1 MKTPH
6 LRTHQTGNE
15 GSALVLALIMLVI
28 LTALG
33 IYAVSVTVSEFEMAT
48 ALRQRE
54 VMRGAAEAGAYTGI
68 DMLPVM
74 AVVDNVKLSNGASYA
89 IQPTAEGQ
97 EPMPGFDSNW
107 ARNVFKVRSTGKPQ
121 APFVGQVVIEAG
133 VAYGPV
139 PAGTGY

>member
-1 MKTPH
+1 MKNID
-6 LRTHQTGNE
+6 RRSGRIGNE

-28 LTALG
+28 LTAIG
-33 IYAVSVTVSEFEMAT
+33 IYAISTTVSEFEMAT

-68 DMLPVM
+68 DTLPVM
-74 AVVDNVKLSNGASYA
+74 TVVDNATLSNGASYS
-89 IQPTAEGQ
+89 ITPTAGGQ

-107 ARNVFKVRSTGKPQ
+107 ARAVFNVRSTGRPQ
-121 APFVGQVVIEAG
+121 APYVGQVLIDAG

>member
-1 MKTPH
+1 M
-6 LRTHQTGNE
+6 GNE

-33 IYAVSVTVSEFEMAT
+33 LYAVSITVSEIGMAT
-48 ALRQRE
+48 ALRQGE

-68 DMLPVM
+68 DTLPAM
-74 AVVDNVKLSNGASYA
+74 TVVNNATLSNGATFDIY
-89 IQPTAEGQ
+89 PTAGGQ

-107 ARNVFKVRSTGKPQ
+107 ARAVFNVRSTGRPQ
-121 APFVGQVVIEAG
+121 APYNGQRVIDAG

>member
-1 MKTPH
+1 M
-6 LRTHQTGNE
+6 GNE

-28 LTALG
+28 LTAIG
-33 IYAVSVTVSEFEMAT
+33 IYAVSITVSEFEMAT

-68 DMLPVM
+68 DALPVM
-74 AVVDNVKLSNGASYA
+74 IVADNVTLSNGASYS
-89 IQPTAEGQ
+89 ILPTTMGQ

-107 ARNVFKVRSTGKPQ
+107 ARAVFNVRATGRPQ
-121 APFVGQVVIEAG
+121 VPFVGQVMIDAG

>member
-1 MKTPH
+1 MKIQC
-6 LRTHQTGNE
+6 RSGRMGNE

-28 LTALG
+28 LTAIG
-33 IYAVSVTVSEFEMAT
+33 IYAVSITVSEFEMAT

-68 DMLPVM
+68 DALPAM
-74 AVVDNVKLSNGASYA
+74 TVVTNATLSNGASYA
-89 IQPTAEGQ
+89 IQPTTLGQ

-107 ARNVFKVRSTGKPQ
+107 ARAVFNVRATGRPQ
-121 APFVGQVVIEAG
+121 NPYVGQVLIDAG

>member
-1 MKTPH
+1 VKKNRRRSGRM
-6 LRTHQTGNE
+6 GNE
-15 GSALVLALIMLVI
+15 GSALVLALLMLVI

-48 ALRQRE
+48 ALRQGE

-68 DMLPVM
+68 DALPVM
-74 AVVDNVKLSNGASYA
+74 TVVDNVTLSNGATYS
-89 IQPTAEGQ
+89 INPTAGGQ

-107 ARNVFKVRSTGKPQ
+107 ARAVFNVRSTGRPQ
-121 APFVGQVVIEAG
+121 APYVGQRLIDAG

>member
-1 MKTPH
+1 MG
-6 LRTHQTGNE
+6 TG

-28 LTALG
+28 LTAIG
-33 IYAVSVTVSEFEMAT
+33 IYAVSITVSEFEMAT

-68 DMLPVM
+68 DALPVM
-74 AVVDNVKLSNGASYA
+74 IVADNVTLSNGSSYS
-89 IQPTAEGQ
+89 ILPTTMGQ

-107 ARNVFKVRSTGKPQ
+107 ARAVFNVRATGRPQ
-121 APFVGQVVIEAG
+121 VSFVGQVLIDAG

>member
-1 MKTPH
+1 M
-6 LRTHQTGNE
+6 GNE
-15 GSALVLALIMLVI
+15 GSALILALFMLVI

-33 IYAVSVTVSEFEMAT
+33 IYAVSVTVSEFEMTT

-68 DMLPVM
+68 DTLPVM
-74 AVVDNVKLSNGASYA
+74 SVVDNVTLSNGASYS
-89 IQPTAEGQ
+89 IQSTAMGQ

-107 ARNVFKVRSTGKPQ
+107 ARAVFNVRATGRPQ
-121 APFVGQVVIEAG
+121 APFVGQVLIDAG

>member
-1 MKTPH
+1 MKNIYS
-6 LRTHQTGNE
+6 RSGRMGNE
-15 GSALVLALIMLVI
+15 GTALILAMIMLVI
-28 LTALG
+28 LTAIG
-33 IYAVSVTVSEFEMAT
+33 IYAVGITSSEFEMAT

-68 DMLPVM
+68 DAVPVM
-74 AVVDNVKLSNGASYA
+74 TVVDNVTLSNGASYN
-89 IQPTAEGQ
+89 ILPTAMGQ

-107 ARNVFKVRSTGKPQ
+107 ARAVFNVRATGKPQ
-121 APFVGQVVIEAG
+121 APYVGQVLIDAG

>member
-1 MKTPH
+1 M
-6 LRTHQTGNE
+6 GNE
-15 GSALVLALIMLVI
+15 GSALILALIMLVI

-33 IYAVSVTVSEFEMAT
+33 IYAVSVTVSEFEMTT
-48 ALRQRE
+48 ALRQKE

-68 DMLPVM
+68 DTLPVM
-74 AVVDNVKLSNGASYA
+74 SVVNNVTLTNGASYS
-89 IQPTAEGQ
+89 ILSTAMGQ

-107 ARNVFKVRSTGKPQ
+107 ARAVFNVRATGRPQ
-121 APFVGQVVIEAG
+121 VPFVGQVLIDAG

>member
-1 MKTPH
+1 MKNILCRS
-6 LRTHQTGNE
+6 LRMGTE
-15 GSALVLALIMLVI
+15 GRALVLALIMLVI
-28 LTALG
+28 LTAIG
-33 IYAVSVTVSEFEMAT
+33 IYAVSITSSEFEMAT

-68 DMLPVM
+68 DALPVM
-74 AVVDNVKLSNGASYA
+74 IVVDNVTLSNGASYN
-89 IQPTAEGQ
+89 ILPTAMGQ

-107 ARNVFKVRSTGKPQ
+107 ARAVFNVRATGKPQ
-121 APFVGQVVIEAG
+121 APFVGQVLIDAG

>member
-1 MKTPH
+1 M
-6 LRTHQTGNE
+6 GNE
-15 GSALVLALIMLVI
+15 GSALVLALVMLVI
-28 LTALG
+28 LTAIG
-33 IYAVSVTVSEFEMAT
+33 VYAVSITVSEFEMAT

-68 DMLPVM
+68 DALPVIS
-74 AVVDNVKLSNGASYA
+74 VVDNVTLSNGASYN
-89 IQPTAEGQ
+89 ILPTATGQ

-107 ARNVFKVRSTGKPQ
+107 ARAVFNVRATGKPQ
-121 APFVGQVVIEAG
+121 APFIGQVLIDAG

>member
-1 MKTPH
+1 M
-6 LRTHQTGNE
+6 GNE

-28 LTALG
+28 LTAIG
-33 IYAVSVTVSEFEMAT
+33 IYAVSITSSEFEMAN

-68 DMLPVM
+68 DALPVM
-74 AVVDNVKLSNGASYA
+74 TTVDNVTLSNGASYY
-89 IQPTAEGQ
+89 ILPTALGQ

-107 ARNVFKVRSTGKPQ
+107 ARAVFNVRATGKSQ
-121 APFVGQVVIEAG
+121 AHYVGQVLIDAG